1 MAEVVASTSRTLGV
15 AGGDTTGAGLGLAE
29 RYGYEGAHIDAVN
42 PAVLEEYQAAG
53 RMQEAEDSASRRQE
67 HLRRPDAEGE
77 ADENDDGD
85 TGIPSWATK
94 D

>member
-1 MAEVVASTSRTLGV
+1 MAEVVASTSRNMGV
-15 AGGDTTGAGLGLAE
+15 AGDTTGAGLGLGLAE

-53 RMQEAEDSASRRQE
+53 RMQEAEDSAARRQV

-77 ADENDDGD
+77 AEENDDGD
-85 TGIPSWATK
+85 TGIP
-94 D
+94 